1 MAMTT
6 TTNFQLMMAC
16 VDDGKRLEIREDGS
30 HKLKVSLLNDFGG
43 KVIASKTFRNC
54 ETQHSDS
61 ERWLNDQVGYPNN
74 FAGVLLNRGWEDM

>member
-6 TTNFQLMMAC
+6 TTNFQLIMAC
-16 VDDGKRLEIREDGS
+16 VGDGKRLEVREDGS
-30 HKLKVSLLNDFGG
+30 HKLKVSLLNDFDGTI
-43 KVIASKTFRNC
+43 VASKTFRNC

-74 FAGVLLNRGWEDM
+74 FAGVLLNRVWEEM